1 MQYLSRIHV
10 TEGDGLSIYRK
21 FEAMRLP
28 SSDVYARTGPVAKP
42 PAASVG
48 SPQASKQEH
57 HRKAV
62 PASVP
67 LPRTLKWVEG
77 LPSSVKP
84 TALLR
89 HYARIANVLAA
100 AWDDPKAVSSYMD
113 CLFRDERGDR
123 KGFPADV
130 ALELTALRE
139 YHTNLI
145 GEHSPTVEV
154 FRKRG

>member
-1 MQYLSRIHV
+1 MHV

-28 SSDVYARTGPVAKP
+28 TSDVYARTGPIAKP
-42 PAASVG
+42 PVASVG
-48 SPQASKQEH
+48 SPQAPKHEPR
-57 HRKAV
+57 RKAV
-62 PASVP
+62 PANVP
-67 LPRTLKWVEG
+67 LPRTLKWVES

-123 KGFPADV
+123 KGFPPDV
-130 ALELTALRE
+130 SLELTALRE
-139 YHTNLI
+139 YHANLI
-145 GEHSPTVEV
+145 AEHSLIAEV